1 MAKRH
6 FSVFDAGSPRCW
18 GAAKTTFDTWGR
30 AGINRAVNHKS
41 IFPGRNILSR
51 NDVVDGS
58 LPSRRLTAFDTR
70 EGNFRPRFWLLIQC
84 LIFNCGENA
93 RPSRVDGVSRRD
105 GGGPIASFRPSVFAG
120 LLLCAAVGVSAGN
133 AAEAAAGGVAQPKW
147 GRITAATN
155 GTGVVTLDVREWPAD
170 GRLNLPTPFAHIT
183 RADLVEGRQRR
194 ALRWLFNADATQ
206 LLLELPPTAPAN
218 LPAVIELETAEKSAQ
233 FAGGRITFSAL
244 DAKVAGSKA
253 KLESHPGNHRVGFW
267 TDAADAV
274 TWEHKA
280 TRWGRYDVE
289 VTYSAAGGEG
299 TELLVE
305 VAGKTFTVARPSTG
319 SWYRYA
325 TLPVGRFYLE
335 KQQPFSVK
343 VGCATLKGA
352 AVANLKAVT
361 LRPAPEGEAITQDAV
376 GVVTLAA
383 SNAIT
388 YSVTMRYEPAEKKN
402 CMGYW
407 VNPADWAEWEFAVTK
422 PGVFTVEVSQGC
434 VGGGSKVFVEA
445 GGAQLE
451 FEVENTGHFQNFKP
465 RVIGEVTLKAAGTH
479 VLAIKPQTKKGGA
492 VMDIRQ
498 VRLVPV
504 GR

>member
-1 MAKRH
+1 M
-6 FSVFDAGSPRCW
+6 
-18 GAAKTTFDTWGR
+18 
-30 AGINRAVNHKS
+30 NHKS
-41 IFPGRNILSR
+41 FLQAP
-51 NDVVDGS
+51 
-58 LPSRRLTAFDTR
+58 
-70 EGNFRPRFWLLIQC
+70 NFRR
-84 LIFNCGENA
+84 IFTGWFLFFA
-93 RPSRVDGVSRRD
+93 AGVV
-105 GGGPIASFRPSVFAG
+105 P
-120 LLLCAAVGVSAGN
+120 GN
-133 AAEAAAGGVAQPKW
+133 AAEAAAAASGAQPQW

-155 GTGVVTLDVREWPAD
+155 GTGVVTLEVREWPAE
-170 GRLNLPTPFAHIT
+170 GRLALPTPFAHIT
-183 RADLVEGRQRR
+183 KADLVGGRKRQP
-194 ALRWLFNADATQ
+194 LKWLFNAEATE
-206 LLLELPPTAPAN
+206 LFLELPAAAPAT

-267 TDAADAV
+267 ADAADAV
-274 TWEHKA
+274 SWEFKP

-289 VTYSAAGGEG
+289 VTYAATGGEG

-305 VAGKTFTVARPSTG
+305 VAGKAFTVTRPGTG

-335 KQQPFSVK
+335 KQQPFTVK

-361 LRPAPEGEAITQDAV
+361 LRPAPEGDPTAQDAT
-376 GVVTLAA
+376 GVITLAA

-388 YSVTMRYEPAEKKN
+388 HSVTMRYEPAEKKN
-402 CMGYW
+402 CLGYW
-407 VNPADWAEWEFAVTK
+407 VNPVDWAEWEFVVAK
-422 PGVFTVEVSQGC
+422 PGGFTVEVSQGC

-445 GGAQLE
+445 GDARLA
-451 FEVENTGHFQNFKP
+451 FEVEHTGHFQNFKP
-465 RVIGEVTLKAAGTH
+465 RAIGEITLQAAGAHT
-479 VLAIKPQTKKGGA
+479 LAIKPQTKKGGA